1 MTMNEVVQLI
11 LLDELTDDVVD
22 LSVLNHIVQTN
33 GRVSS
38 LMSGI
43 VMDEEKNS
51 TKSVAIQSYYEE
63 VIPSYP
69 DEGFRRHF
77 RMTRKAA
84 EVN

>member
-1 MTMNEVVQLI
+1 MKMDEVVRLI

-33 GRVSS
+33 GRVSL

-43 VMDEEKNS
+43 AMDEDKIS
-51 TKSVAIQSYYEE
+51 AKSVAIQCYYEE
-63 VIPSYP
+63 VIPSYT

-84 EVN
+84 EV